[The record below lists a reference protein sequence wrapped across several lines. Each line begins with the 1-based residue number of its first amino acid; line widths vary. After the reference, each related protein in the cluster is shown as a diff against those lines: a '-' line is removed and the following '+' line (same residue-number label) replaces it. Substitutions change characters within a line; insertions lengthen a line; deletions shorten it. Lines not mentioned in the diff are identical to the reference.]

1 MVTSAEKTNLYEQLA
16 QAFDEFIATLSFF
29 NEDEI
34 NRVPFTNSWTPA
46 QVAVHI
52 MLATDGVPDRNS
64 KVSDRAYDAC
74 LPKIR
79 PWWQDLNQKF
89 TSPEPLRPENRS
101 HNKQE
106 LLSELRRCRDKDLL
120 IISEKN
126 LTDSCLDLE
135 LPTIGLLTRYEWL
148 WFIEMHL
155 RRHIF
160 QLKNMQH
167 SNIWK

>member
-1 MVTSAEKTNLYEQLA
+1 MITTAEKTNLYEQLA
-16 QAFDEFIATLSFF
+16 QAFDEFIITLSSF
-29 NEDEI
+29 NDEEI
-34 NRVPFTNSWTPA
+34 NRIPFTNSWTPA
-46 QVAVHI
+46 QVVVHI
-52 MLATDGVPDRNS
+52 ILATDGVPDRNT
-64 KVSDRAYDAC
+64 KASDRAYNAN
-74 LPKIR
+74 LPRIR

-89 TSPEPLRPENRS
+89 KSPEPLHPDNKS
-101 HNKQE
+101 HNKRE

-120 IISEKN
+120 IISEKD
-126 LTDSCLDLE
+126 LTEVCLDLE

-167 SNIWK
+167 SNMWK